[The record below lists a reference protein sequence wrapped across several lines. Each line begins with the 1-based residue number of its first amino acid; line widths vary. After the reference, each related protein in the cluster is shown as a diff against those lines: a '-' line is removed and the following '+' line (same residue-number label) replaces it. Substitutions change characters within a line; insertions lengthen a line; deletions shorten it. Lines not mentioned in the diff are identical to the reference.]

1 MKHIICTR
9 PGVNS
14 QPTVLVSVGS
24 AGLRAIPLGYLG
36 TSNTLASILHR
47 CQILLG
53 VGVGVGGCLFLS
65 PCFFRFA

>member
-14 QPTVLVSVGS
+14 QPTVLVSVGTCS

-53 VGVGVGGCLFLS
+53 VGVG
-65 PCFFRFA
+65 